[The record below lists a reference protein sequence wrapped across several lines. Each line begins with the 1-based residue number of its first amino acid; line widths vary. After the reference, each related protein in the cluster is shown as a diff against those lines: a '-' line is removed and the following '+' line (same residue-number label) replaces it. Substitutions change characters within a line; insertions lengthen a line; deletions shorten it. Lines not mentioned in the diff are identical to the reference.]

1 MQRILR
7 SLVPLGLVL
16 LSTSC
21 ALSVGSKGAGA
32 PVDAAAKPANDD
44 AAQAERELALARL
57 DVELG
62 SKKGEHALAEKRE
75 AIQQKRA
82 AREAAQQELH
92 VFMSMARPHKLAA
105 ADIELDDAKKD
116 VWEAEQELE
125 ELKAMYSKEQFA
137 ERAKELVLGRG
148 EKNLA
153 LAKRKL
159 ELATAERV
167 ALETGELAQHAAKL
181 QEALRQASVEH
192 ELAERELA
200 LAELEAKTELEKA
213 RAEVEAKERAL
224 AKIKAGA

>member
-16 LSTSC
+16 VSTSC
-21 ALSVGSKGAGA
+21 ALSVGDKRPGTPAVAGA
-32 PVDAAAKPANDD
+32 ESATEE
-44 AAQAERELALARL
+44 AAQAERELKLARL
-57 DVELG
+57 DLELG

-75 AIQQKRA
+75 AILQKRA

-92 VFMSMARPHKLAA
+92 VFMSMGRPHKLAG
-105 ADIELDDAKKD
+105 ADIELDDAMKD

-125 ELKAMYSKEQFA
+125 ELKSMYAKEQFA

-153 LAKRKL
+153 LAKRRL
-159 ELATAERV
+159 ELAKAERG
-167 ALETGELAQHAAKL
+167 ALEAGELAQQAAKL
-181 QEALRQASVEH
+181 QEALRQATVEL

-200 LAELEAKTELEKA
+200 LAEVEAATEMEKA
-213 RAEVEAKERAL
+213 RAEVEAKASAL